1 MTHYID
7 HKLQTEQAIVIAA
20 HTNAIAQLALN
31 KDGSLLATTSAK
43 GTLIRLFNPVTGDKL
58 HELRRGSEEATI

>member
-1 MTHYID
+1 
-7 HKLQTEQAIVIAA
+7 VIAA